1 MIRLHLDLSDG
12 LRRTYDVTRYVV
24 DHGVLRLYA
33 PAPAEQ
39 VEGGEIEGGE
49 REGREREGR
58 EREGREREE
67 VEVAAFAAGGWLRFE
82 RDLPFP
88 QE

>member
-33 PAPAEQ
+33 HAPAEQ
-39 VEGGEIEGGE
+39 VEGEEVEGG
-49 REGREREGR
+49 
-58 EREGREREE
+58 EREE

>member
-33 PAPAEQ
+33 PAPGES
-39 VEGGEIEGGE
+39 VEGGEVEGDEVEGG
-49 REGREREGR
+49 
-58 EREGREREE
+58 EREE